1 MKLCKAPVQ
10 ALVGLHT
17 LPCIIPREHMFSQRL
32 VRVHRGRH
40 ATAITSALI
49 GTRVPD
55 ARGSDWHSCARLCAG
70 TYCRSRHW
78 CTSLRRRVNKRG
90 WLSICSPVICGIQ
103 RLPVSVRQAHA
114 KMQLGRHRKGK
125 QIIRM
130 DDDIRIISSCSYC
143 LYTSGVTFRVKLI
156 MNKNSN
162 SRLFISAVGM
172 PPTCSDNS

>member
-1 MKLCKAPVQ
+1 MK
-10 ALVGLHT
+10 
-17 LPCIIPREHMFSQRL
+17 RL

-40 ATAITSALI
+40 ATAITSALV
-49 GTRVPD
+49 GTHEPN
-55 ARGSDWHSCARLCAG
+55 ARGSDWHSCTRVCAG

-78 CTSLRRRVNKRG
+78 CASLRRRVNKRG
-90 WLSICSPVICGIQ
+90 WLSICSPEICGIQ
-103 RLPVSVRQAHA
+103 CLPVSVRQPYTQ
-114 KMQLGRHRKGK
+114 MQLGRHSNLK
-125 QIIRM
+125 QLLRM

-143 LYTSGVTFRVKLI
+143 LYTSGVTFSVKLI